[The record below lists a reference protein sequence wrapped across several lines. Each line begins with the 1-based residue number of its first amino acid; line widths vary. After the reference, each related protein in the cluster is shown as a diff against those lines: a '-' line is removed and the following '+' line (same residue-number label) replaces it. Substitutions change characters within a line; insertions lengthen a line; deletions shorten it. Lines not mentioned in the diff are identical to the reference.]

1 MKGKF
6 KYVLIFLIVG
16 FLFFAGFISRFSE
29 LIFISHSYLFALIIL
44 VLFVIFSLWMIIT
57 KQTINKETFNPLI
70 WITLGVFVILIIT
83 SQVKYDSIFETYR
96 IATPILLFIMLINL
110 VRDQRDWKICVYAL
124 LSFGLSIGVV
134 SYIGFYTG
142 SGFGTYA
149 LTSRWGYQN
158 TFAAFLV
165 LMIQLS
171 LGLFFDEAN
180 HNLKMLLSTIP
191 IFFIFL
197 LFLTVSRGGYIALI
211 ASIIVF
217 LIAAP
222 KREFRKILKEFLPV
236 LAVSI
241 LLILVGSPK
250 EIIMANLG
258 KGTVLVN
265 FIGGA
270 QDYSLGMRVYMMRL
284 ASEIFLK
291 RPIFGFGLG
300 TFRYTFAKYN
310 TRDLFFR
317 IDPHSLFF
325 KFLAETGIIG
335 TAAFFSMVGYYLVK
349 SLKFIQSEKTNYTY
363 IGLFAGLTGML
374 LHMCIDVDIYP
385 VMFVVLFFALAL
397 LVKNEFIEFKIKPK
411 IITAILSAILILI
424 ISFDLVPKTI
434 ASIYA
439 VRGEVP
445 HSLKE
450 LETSITY
457 MEKATKI
464 DEKSPQY
471 QFMLGELIAKS
482 MASSNDAEKIIRM
495 KEAYKKAYEL
505 NKLDCRA
512 PFRIG
517 MILLSDRDPHA
528 ITYLETAK
536 ELYPMDPNVLS
547 WLSVAY
553 AYINKDINNSE
564 RCLEEAKKF
573 SVPASVIIFTNE
585 EAERYLAPE
594 LDPVFA
600 KGVLA
605 LAEGDREE
613 AEKNFST
620 LSFYD
625 EIYKELDIIPRNYAQ
640 GRYMLQLKI
649 IKDMMSELEEN

>member
-6 KYVLIFLIVG
+6 KYVLMFLIVG

-44 VLFVIFSLWMIIT
+44 VPFVIFSLWMIIT
-57 KQTINKETFNPLI
+57 KQTINKETFNPII
-70 WITLGVFVILIIT
+70 WITLGVFVILIMT
-83 SQVKYDSIFETYR
+83 SQATYDSTFETYR

-110 VRDQRDWKICVYAL
+110 VRDQRDWKFCVYAL
-124 LSFGLSIGVV
+124 LSFGLSIGLV

-149 LTSRWGYQN
+149 LTSMWGYQN

-241 LLILVGSPK
+241 LLILVGSPR

-258 KGTVLVN
+258 KGTVLAN
-265 FIGGA
+265 FIGGGE
-270 QDYSLGMRVYMMRL
+270 DYSLGMRVYL
-284 ASEIFLK
+284 AQLAFEIFLK

-349 SLKFIQSEKTNYTY
+349 SLKFIQREKTNYAY
-363 IGLFAGLTGML
+363 IGLFAGLVGML

-385 VMFVVLFFALAL
+385 IMFVVLFFALAL
-397 LVKNEFIEFKIKPK
+397 LVKNEFVEFKIRPK
-411 IITAILSAILILI
+411 IVTAILATVLILVI
-424 ISFDLVPKTI
+424 ALDLAPRTI

-439 VRGEVP
+439 VKGENPNSMKKVNE
-445 HSLKE
+445 SIEYLRKS
-450 LETSITY
+450 TSIDSKCY
-457 MEKATKI
+457 
-464 DEKSPQY
+464 QY
-471 QFMLGELIAKS
+471 YFQLGELISKS
-482 MASSNDAEKIIRM
+482 IISVNEDDKITLMRDA
-495 KEAYKKAYEL
+495 YLKAYEL
-505 NKLDCRA
+505 NKLA
-512 PFRIG
+512 YENSFRLG
-517 MILLSDRDPHA
+517 MSFLSERDEKA
-528 ITYLETAK
+528 IVYLEKA
-536 ELYPMDPNVLS
+536 LGQYPSNPNILC

-553 AYINKDINNSE
+553 SYVKKDVNRAQYYLEQAQNYATNKETIS
-564 RCLEEAKKF
+564 
-573 SVPASVIIFTNE
+573 
-585 EAERYLAPE
+585 
-594 LDPVFA
+594 FA
-600 KGVLA
+600 KGVVDLLKGNRKA
-605 LAEGDREE
+605 AEEE
-613 AEKNFST
+613 
-620 LSFYD
+620 LSKLGFLD
-625 EIYKELDIIPRNYAQ
+625 EIYEKFNLLPKNYSR
-640 GRYMLQLKI
+640 GTYNLQLKI
-649 IKDMMSELEEN
+649 IKDMMEELPVILSCLCEGSPP